1 MSDAHAGPGPGE
13 DADTDADANADAD
26 ADPLADVDPDRHPVV
41 LFDGVCN
48 LCHGAI
54 RFLVRHDDAGVFRFA
69 PLDSSVGQ
77 ALLERHGLPTTDHDS
92 IVLVDADGTHRKSAA
107 ALRIARRLDPP
118 WHLLWALRVVPR
130 RLRDAAYDLI
140 AEYRYDVFGRRDACE
155 IPEPEIRERFAERA
169 LE

>member
-1 MSDAHAGPGPGE
+1 MADAHADPGAGE
-13 DADTDADANADAD
+13 DADADAD
-26 ADPLADVDPDRHPVV
+26 ADPLVDVDPDRHPVV

-54 RFLVRHDDAGVFRFA
+54 RFLVRHDDAATFRFA
-69 PLDSSVGQ
+69 PLDSPVGR

-92 IVLVDADGTHRKSAA
+92 IVLVDADGTHQKSAA
-107 ALRIARRLDPP
+107 ALRIARLLDSP
-118 WHLLWALRVVPR
+118 WHLLWVLRVVPR
-130 RLRDAAYDLI
+130 RLRDAAYDLV

-155 IPEPEIRERFAERA
+155 IPEPEVRERFAERA